1 MANITRF
8 NPFDDFFGDFGKGFW
23 MKPVGFPAE
32 SELRMKVDVKED
44 ETSFTVSAEIPG
56 VKKEDIQVEIDGD
69 QVTIRAESR
78 RETEAK
84 EGTEWLRRERRYGK
98 AERRFALPAEVDEAT
113 ATAKLADGVLELVLP
128 KKAPAAS
135 RKITVN

>member
-1 MANITRF
+1 MYPTPYATLSTLDSIL
-8 NPFDDFFGDFGKGFW
+8 DEFFSPSTSHEATAA
-23 MKPVGFPAE
+23 PVLPV
-32 SELRMKVDVKED
+32 RVDVREQP
-44 ETSFTVSAEIPG
+44 EAYTVYAEMPG

-78 RETEAK
+78 LETEAK